1 MKKKCSDL
9 QRSFTQEMES
19 INKKIRDMR
28 QESSLEAKKM
38 RGEWSE
44 KNQILEVRISELS
57 SDPLMKKNGRSADS
71 SPGFAKKTHVLDL
84 KHTAGMA
91 VMENVKKNV
100 TTEIAAKKNVRI

>member
-44 KNQILEVRISELS
+44 KNQILESKKQSLLPKAQEKLDEAISYLKEAVESRITGLNTQDISKLTELEKQLEQRIHGS
-57 SDPLMKKNGRSADS
+57 CC
-71 SPGFAKKTHVLDL
+71 
-84 KHTAGMA
+84 A
-91 VMENVKKNV
+91 V
-100 TTEIAAKKNVRI
+100 